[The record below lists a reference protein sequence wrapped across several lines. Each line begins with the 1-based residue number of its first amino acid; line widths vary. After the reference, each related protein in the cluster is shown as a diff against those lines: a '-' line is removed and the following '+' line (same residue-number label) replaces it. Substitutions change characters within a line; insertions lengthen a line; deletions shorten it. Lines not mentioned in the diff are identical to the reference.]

1 MSESSVWTTVV
12 LVASTLISLR
22 ADPAFGQTCS
32 LERAQQCR
40 DDLMRQVR
48 QESRSFRGQEITNL
62 CRSVRDNMACLM
74 WHSSNCQS
82 RDQQEKSGDVILSA
96 KSFLDRSCD
105 LDGGWRVSRCF
116 QYDDVKQ
123 CEANFVAGG
132 KASIVSDSCRSYV
145 AFKRCVKEVAGR
157 RCSVDE
163 ERQLSS
169 YLVDRARELSW
180 QCGASAGDAR
190 DVHSIYRSASPAGG
204 YAPYT
209 QDPPAYYPPR
219 YPGTSSTSPPLQP
232 LAPLHR
238 YNFSAVSASAPT
250 SRVSSNEDSYCMLRA
265 SEYIQ
270 DCSREHQKRQY
281 NARRYHSDDRVKET
295 CCATLAYRE
304 CIKVVLHDQCR
315 DAGSSVIDNI
325 LYQQTREL
333 DYECRD
339 FNAYRCSG
347 CVAGVSWTVLLAIAS
362 LVVARSV
369 NFASS

>member
-48 QESRSFRGQEITNL
+48 QESRSFRGQEITNI

-209 QDPPAYYPPR
+209 QD
-219 YPGTSSTSPPLQP
+219 
-232 LAPLHR
+232 
-238 YNFSAVSASAPT
+238 
-250 SRVSSNEDSYCMLRA
+250 SYCMLRA

-347 CVAGVSWTVLLAIAS
+347 CVAGVSRMVLLAIAS

>member
-1 MSESSVWTTVV
+1 MARPNVWTTVAAACIIVTSYV
-12 LVASTLISLR
+12 LPAS
-22 ADPAFGQTCS
+22 AQTCS
-32 LERAQQCR
+32 LERAAQCR
-40 DDLMRQVR
+40 DDVMRQVR

-74 WHSSNCQS
+74 WHSANCQS
-82 RDQQEKSGDVILSA
+82 RDQQDKSGDVILSA

-132 KASIVSDSCRSYV
+132 KASIVADSCRSYV
-145 AFKRCVKEVAGR
+145 AFKRCVKDVAGR
-157 RCSVDE
+157 RCSVEE

-180 QCGASAGDAR
+180 QCGATSGEAR
-190 DVHSIYRSASPAGG
+190 DVHSIYRSGSPGG

-209 QDPPAYYPPR
+209 QAPAYYPPR
-219 YPGTSSTSPPLQP
+219 YLGTSSTSPPLP

-238 YNFSAVSASAPT
+238 YNFSAVSASSPS
-250 SRVSSNEDSYCMLRA
+250 SRASSSNEDSYCMLRA

-270 DCSREHQKRQY
+270 DCSREHQRRQY
-281 NARRYHSDDRVKET
+281 NARRYHSDDRVRET

-347 CVAGVSWTVLLAIAS
+347 CIAKTSAAMLLAAVT
-362 LVVARSV
+362 LVLVRTLT
-369 NFASS
+369 FGSS

>member
-1 MSESSVWTTVV
+1 MARSRVWTTVAAACVIVTSCV
-12 LVASTLISLR
+12 L
-22 ADPAFGQTCS
+22 PAMAQTCS
-32 LERAQQCR
+32 LERSAQCR

-48 QESRSFRGQEITNL
+48 QESRSFRGQEIANL
-62 CRSVRDNMACLM
+62 CRSARDNMACLM
-74 WHSSNCQS
+74 WHSANCQS
-82 RDQQEKSGDVILSA
+82 RDQQDKSGDVILSA

-132 KASIVSDSCRSYV
+132 KTSIVTDSCRSYV
-145 AFKRCVKEVAGR
+145 AFKRCVKDVAGR
-157 RCSVDE
+157 RCSVEE

-180 QCGASAGDAR
+180 QCGASSGEAR
-190 DVHSIYRSASPAGG
+190 DVHSIYRSGSPSG

-209 QDPPAYYPPR
+209 Q
-219 YPGTSSTSPPLQP
+219 
-232 LAPLHR
+232 
-238 YNFSAVSASAPT
+238 
-250 SRVSSNEDSYCMLRA
+250 DSYCMLRA

-315 DAGSSVIDNI
+315 DAGSAVIDNI

-347 CVAGVSWTVLLAIAS
+347 CIAKTSGAMLLAAVA
-362 LVVARSV
+362 LVLVRTVA
-369 NFASS
+369 FGSS

>member
-12 LVASTLISLR
+12 LVASTLILLR

-209 QDPPAYYPPR
+209 QD
-219 YPGTSSTSPPLQP
+219 
-232 LAPLHR
+232 
-238 YNFSAVSASAPT
+238 
-250 SRVSSNEDSYCMLRA
+250 SYCMLRA